1 MTTAA
6 GSIHRLDG
14 PSGRTGRGVTT
25 MARIQFRTSWRPL
38 LAWPT
43 GLVGFLVITGVS
55 LRSLYPTAASV
66 KEYAAAFSGGTA
78 YAVVNGTPYGIDTLP
93 GVINYEFGFL
103 AGIGLPLMGLL
114 LANRLTRAEEESGRV
129 ELVRAGHVSRSAP
142 LTSAVLLLTISLV
155 AVGVGGLVV
164 MLAYGARLGSA
175 AAYGVGLTALGLFFA
190 ALTALVAQVVS
201 HARTVVGVSL
211 ATLAVTYLVRGVG
224 DLRDSWITYL
234 SPIGWTEQVRAFD
247 GPRPWLL
254 ALSLGAS
261 VCLTGVAFAL
271 NSRRDLGSGAFPSRP
286 GPARASAGEQRVLG
300 FAVRQHA
307 GTALGWAIGTLV
319 GGLMFGILSQ
329 EALNGIA
336 ENSAIQDVL
345 GQGASVSENA
355 SVSESA
361 AVDGY
366 LYLSLLLITLAGCAF
381 AVQGVGRLREEEREG
396 RLEARLAGPV
406 GRLPWLISNAAVL
419 AVSGALVVGAGGL
432 ALGLSDAYSRGTWD
446 SFGAVIGA
454 SLVYL
459 AAILLVGAVALAAFA
474 IIPRFAAVGW
484 VPVAWIFIVALLGE
498 SLQLPTWARNLS
510 PVHALGI
517 LPQDDVDVA
526 ALAWILILTVGA
538 VGAALV
544 GFRRRDI
551 PR

>member
-234 SPIGWTEQVRAFD
+234 SPIGWTEQVRAFM
-247 GPRPWLL
+247 GRVR
-254 ALSLGAS
+254 SLGMAS
-261 VCLTGVAFAL
+261 QDVREIDPERPDWAAMADFLDEYLDVMDSRGLLDYSELVSREVAFAE
-271 NSRRDLGSGAFPSRP
+271 SPRGRR
-286 GPARASAGEQRVLG
+286 
-300 FAVRQHA
+300 
-307 GTALGWAIGTLV
+307 T
-319 GGLMFGILSQ
+319 
-329 EALNGIA
+329 
-336 ENSAIQDVL
+336 
-345 GQGASVSENA
+345 
-355 SVSESA
+355 
-361 AVDGY
+361 
-366 LYLSLLLITLAGCAF
+366 
-381 AVQGVGRLREEEREG
+381 LRERYE
-396 RLEARLAGPV
+396 L
-406 GRLPWLISNAAVL
+406 VL
-419 AVSGALVVGAGGL
+419 V
-432 ALGLSDAYSRGTWD
+432 D
-446 SFGAVIGA
+446 
-454 SLVYL
+454 
-459 AAILLVGAVALAAFA
+459 
-474 IIPRFAAVGW
+474 
-484 VPVAWIFIVALLGE
+484 E
-498 SLQLPTWARNLS
+498 N
-510 PVHALGI
+510 
-517 LPQDDVDVA
+517 QDTD
-526 ALAWILILTVGA
+526 
-538 VGAALV
+538 
-544 GFRRRDI
+544 
-551 PR
+551 PPHE